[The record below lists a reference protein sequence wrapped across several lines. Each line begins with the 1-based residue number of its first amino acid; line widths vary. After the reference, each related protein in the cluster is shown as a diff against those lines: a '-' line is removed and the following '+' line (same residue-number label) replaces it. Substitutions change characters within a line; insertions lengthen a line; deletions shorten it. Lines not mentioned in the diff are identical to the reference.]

1 MLVFQQEFGSAHV
14 GSEHAF
20 FNQAVGFVAHHGH
33 DAFDFALFVENHL
46 GFGGLKLHRAALA
59 AFFKQDLIELVEGI
73 DVRLERVVAA
83 VFNPIPH
90 LGVGEAGMGAHHG
103 GVETVGFKIAGVGE
117 NHVAHHTQPIHIG
130 IERANAVGEAFWQHG
145 NHAAREIHA
154 GGAIQRVG
162 INRVFRLHIVAHVG
176 NSHHQAEIA
185 TLFFGIHGIVEIAR
199 AFAVYRY

>member
-46 GFGGLKLHRAALA
+46 GFGGFKLHRTALV
-59 AFFKQDLIELVEGI
+59 AFFEQDLIEFVESV
-73 DVRLERVVAA
+73 DVRFERVVAA
-83 VFNPIPH
+83 VLNPVPH

-117 NHVAHHTQPIHIG
+117 NHVAHHTQPIHIW
-130 IERANAVGEAFWQHG
+130 IE
-145 NHAAREIHA
+145 
-154 GGAIQRVG
+154 
-162 INRVFRLHIVAHVG
+162 
-176 NSHHQAEIA
+176 
-185 TLFFGIHGIVEIAR
+185 
-199 AFAVYRY
+199 

>member
-46 GFGGLKLHRAALA
+46 GFGGFKLHRAALV
-59 AFFKQDLIELVEGI
+59 AFFEQDLIEFVEGV
-73 DVRLERVVAA
+73 DVRFEWVVAA
-83 VFNPIPH
+83 VLNPVPH

-117 NHVAHHTQPIHIG
+117 HHVAHHAQPIYIG

-162 INRVFRLHIVAHVG
+162 INRVFRLHIVAHVRNG
-176 NSHHQAEIA
+176 YHQAEIA
-185 TLFFGIHGIVEIAR
+185 ALFFGIYGIVEIA
-199 AFAVYRY
+199 